1 MAKGDR
7 PVVRIVG
14 KRKRDAAPELPEY
27 LNIAS
32 FWVSDDGAG
41 LSGRWDRDIVKIQVS
56 MKDGTCVTVSDLNG
70 LYFCNIQD
78 NRGGQQR
85 AGRPAPNPVRK
96 QRREEPPDFGDDS
109 GHEDIHAQFDDDGPP
124 F

>member
-70 LYFCNIQD
+70 LYFCNLQD
-78 NRGGQQR
+78 NREGQQR
-85 AGRPAPNPVRK
+85 AGRPAPNPVRR
-96 QRREEPPDFGDDS
+96 QRREEPPDFGVDDYKDEVSHSDDS
-109 GHEDIHAQFDDDGPP
+109 DPLF
-124 F
+124 